1 MDPAQCVLNED
12 PIAQKEWEDSYKLR
26 DDPRITKIGKLLRKT
41 SLDKLPQFLNV
52 LVGDMSIVG
61 ARPIVSGE
69 LEKYYIECA
78 LTYCS
83 MKPGITGLWQ
93 TGKRSDVVN
102 YDERVELDQWYILN
116 SSPWL

>member
-1 MDPAQCVLNED
+1 
-12 PIAQKEWEDSYKLR
+12 
-26 DDPRITKIGKLLRKT
+26 
-41 SLDKLPQFLNV
+41 
-52 LVGDMSIVG
+52 MSIVG

-69 LEKYYIECA
+69 LEKYYKECA

-102 YDERVELDQWYILN
+102 YDERVEFDQWYILN
-116 SSPWL
+116 SSLWLDLTIILKTIWRVLRPRGAY